1 MAHECRGLGPA
12 GVRRLVE
19 AHYPDVYAYCR
30 RHTESAD
37 EAEDAA
43 QEVFL
48 RFVGASGRY
57 RDDGRPLAYLLTI
70 ARNVCADSRRR
81 GAMRADELPCDEVLA
96 DPSPGPGAAD
106 GLSAVRRAVRAL
118 PDEAREIVELK
129 FDRADE
135 LPCDEVLAD
144 PSPGPGAADGLS
156 AVRRAVRALPDE
168 AREIVELKFDQG
180 LTAVEIARVTGLSRF
195 AVARR
200 IGSALS
206 DIREALAFE
215 EGDA

>member
-1 MAHECRGLGPA
+1 MRVAHESRGMEPA

-19 AHYPDVYAYCR
+19 AHYSDVYAYCR
-30 RHTESAD
+30 RHTESVD
-37 EAEDAA
+37 EAEDAV

-57 RDDGRPLAYLLTI
+57 RDDGRPLACLLTI
-70 ARNVCADSRRR
+70 ARNVCADSHRR

-96 DPSPGPGAAD
+96 DPSPGSGSAD
-106 GLSAVRRAVRAL
+106 R
-118 PDEAREIVELK
+118 
-129 FDRADE
+129 
-135 LPCDEVLAD
+135 
-144 PSPGPGAADGLS
+144 LS

-180 LTAVEIARVTGLSRF
+180 LTAMEIARVTGLSRF

-200 IGSALS
+200 IRSALS
-206 DIREALAFE
+206 DIREALASE

>member
-19 AHYPDVYAYCR
+19 AHYSDVYAYCR

-48 RFVGASGRY
+48 RFVG
-57 RDDGRPLAYLLTI
+57 
-70 ARNVCADSRRR
+70 
-81 GAMRADELPCDEVLA
+81 
-96 DPSPGPGAAD
+96 
-106 GLSAVRRAVRAL
+106 
-118 PDEAREIVELK
+118 
-129 FDRADE
+129 ADE

-206 DIREALAFE
+206 DIREAQAFE

>member
-1 MAHECRGLGPA
+1 MRVAHECRGLGPA

-19 AHYPDVYAYCR
+19 AHYSDVYAYCR

-57 RDDGRPLAYLLTI
+57 RDDGRSLAYLLTI

-81 GAMRADELPCDEVLA
+81 GAMRADELPSDEVLA
-96 DPSPGPGAAD
+96 DPSPGPSAAD
-106 GLSAVRRAVRAL
+106 GLSAARRAVRAL
-118 PDEAREIVELK
+118 PD
-129 FDRADE
+129 DT
-135 LPCDEVLAD
+135 
-144 PSPGPGAADGLS
+144 
-156 AVRRAVRALPDE
+156 
-168 AREIVELKFDQG
+168 REIVELKFDQG

>member
-1 MAHECRGLGPA
+1 MRVAHECRGLGPA

-19 AHYPDVYAYCR
+19 AHYSDVYAYCR
-30 RHTESAD
+30 RHTESVD
-37 EAEDAA
+37 EAEDAV

-57 RDDGRPLAYLLTI
+57 RNDGRPLAYLLTI
-70 ARNVCADSRRR
+70 ARNVCADSHRR
-81 GAMRADELPCDEVLA
+81 GAMCADELPCDEVLA

-118 PDEAREIVELK
+118 PVE
-129 FDRADE
+129 
-135 LPCDEVLAD
+135 V
-144 PSPGPGAADGLS
+144 
-156 AVRRAVRALPDE
+156 
-168 AREIVELKFDQG
+168 REIVELKFDQG

-206 DIREALAFE
+206 DIREALASE

>member
-1 MAHECRGLGPA
+1 MRVAHESRGMEPA

-19 AHYPDVYAYCR
+19 AHYSDVYAYCR
-30 RHTESAD
+30 RRTESVD
-37 EAEDAA
+37 EAEDAV

-70 ARNVCADSRRR
+70 AR
-81 GAMRADELPCDEVLA
+81 
-96 DPSPGPGAAD
+96 
-106 GLSAVRRAVRAL
+106 
-118 PDEAREIVELK
+118 
-129 FDRADE
+129 
-135 LPCDEVLAD
+135 
-144 PSPGPGAADGLS
+144 
-156 AVRRAVRALPDE
+156 
-168 AREIVELKFDQG
+168 
-180 LTAVEIARVTGLSRF
+180 VTGLSRF

-206 DIREALAFE
+206 DIREALASE

>member
-1 MAHECRGLGPA
+1 MAHESRGMEPA

-19 AHYPDVYAYCR
+19 AHYSDVYAYCR
-30 RHTESAD
+30 RHAESVD
-37 EAEDAA
+37 EAEDAV

-70 ARNVCADSRRR
+70 ARNVCADSHRRGAMRADSHRR

-96 DPSPGPGAAD
+96 DPSPGSGSAD
-106 GLSAVRRAVRAL
+106 R
-118 PDEAREIVELK
+118 
-129 FDRADE
+129 
-135 LPCDEVLAD
+135 
-144 PSPGPGAADGLS
+144 LS

-206 DIREALAFE
+206 DIREALASE

>member
-1 MAHECRGLGPA
+1 MAHESRGMEPA

-19 AHYPDVYAYCR
+19 AHYSDVYAYCR
-30 RHTESAD
+30 RHTESVD
-37 EAEDAA
+37 EAEDAV

-70 ARNVCADSRRR
+70 ARNVCADSHRR

-96 DPSPGPGAAD
+96 DPSSGSGTAD
-106 GLSAVRRAVRAL
+106 RLSAL
-118 PDEAREIVELK
+118 PDEV
-129 FDRADE
+129 
-135 LPCDEVLAD
+135 
-144 PSPGPGAADGLS
+144 
-156 AVRRAVRALPDE
+156 
-168 AREIVELKFDQG
+168 REIVELKFDQG

-206 DIREALAFE
+206 DIREALASE

>member
-1 MAHECRGLGPA
+1 MRVAHESRGMEPA

-19 AHYPDVYAYCR
+19 AHYSDVYAYCR
-30 RHTESAD
+30 RHTESVD
-37 EAEDAA
+37 EAEDAV

-70 ARNVCADSRRR
+70 ARNVCAD
-81 GAMRADELPCDEVLA
+81 
-96 DPSPGPGAAD
+96 PSPGSGSAD
-106 GLSAVRRAVRAL
+106 R
-118 PDEAREIVELK
+118 
-129 FDRADE
+129 
-135 LPCDEVLAD
+135 
-144 PSPGPGAADGLS
+144 LS

-206 DIREALAFE
+206 DIREALASE

>member
-1 MAHECRGLGPA
+1 MRALIGGARSVIYCERGWCAWRTKVA
-12 GVRRLVE
+12 GWNLQESGGSSRP
-19 AHYPDVYAYCR
+19 HYSDVYAYCR
-30 RHTESAD
+30 RHTESVD
-37 EAEDAA
+37 EAEDAV

-70 ARNVCADSRRR
+70 ARNVCADSHRR

-96 DPSPGPGAAD
+96 DPSPGSGSAD
-106 GLSAVRRAVRAL
+106 RLSAVRRAVRAL
-118 PDEAREIVELK
+118 PN
-129 FDRADE
+129 
-135 LPCDEVLAD
+135 
-144 PSPGPGAADGLS
+144 
-156 AVRRAVRALPDE
+156 E

-206 DIREALAFE
+206 DIREALASE

>member
-1 MAHECRGLGPA
+1 MRVAHESRGMELA

-19 AHYPDVYAYCR
+19 AHYSDVYAYCR
-30 RHTESAD
+30 RHTESVD
-37 EAEDAA
+37 EAEDAV

-57 RDDGRPLAYLLTI
+57 RDDGRPLVYLLTI
-70 ARNVCADSRRR
+70 ARNVCADSHRR

-96 DPSPGPGAAD
+96 DPSPGSG
-106 GLSAVRRAVRAL
+106 SV
-118 PDEAREIVELK
+118 
-129 FDRADE
+129 DR
-135 LPCDEVLAD
+135 
-144 PSPGPGAADGLS
+144 LS

-206 DIREALAFE
+206 DIREALASE

>member
-1 MAHECRGLGPA
+1 MPRDERAGHAIARVRVVVERNMWKPCAGAHRGRPLRYLLREGVVRVAHESRGMEPA

-19 AHYPDVYAYCR
+19 AHYSDVYAYCR
-30 RHTESAD
+30 RHTESVD
-37 EAEDAA
+37 EAEDAV

-70 ARNVCADSRRR
+70 ARNVCADSHRR

-96 DPSPGPGAAD
+96 DPSPGSGSAD
-106 GLSAVRRAVRAL
+106 R
-118 PDEAREIVELK
+118 
-129 FDRADE
+129 
-135 LPCDEVLAD
+135 
-144 PSPGPGAADGLS
+144 LS

-180 LTAVEIARVTGLSRF
+180 LTSVEIARVTGLSRF

-206 DIREALAFE
+206 DIREALASE

>member
-19 AHYPDVYAYCR
+19 AHYSDVYAYCR

-48 RFVGASGRY
+48 RFVG
-57 RDDGRPLAYLLTI
+57 
-70 ARNVCADSRRR
+70 
-81 GAMRADELPCDEVLA
+81 
-96 DPSPGPGAAD
+96 
-106 GLSAVRRAVRAL
+106 
-118 PDEAREIVELK
+118 
-129 FDRADE
+129 ADE

>member
-1 MAHECRGLGPA
+1 MRVAHECRGLGPA

-129 FDRADE
+129 FD
-135 LPCDEVLAD
+135 
-144 PSPGPGAADGLS
+144 
-156 AVRRAVRALPDE
+156 
-168 AREIVELKFDQG
+168 QG

>member
-1 MAHECRGLGPA
+1 MAHESRGMEPA

-19 AHYPDVYAYCR
+19 AHYSDVYAYCR
-30 RHTESAD
+30 RHTESAY

-70 ARNVCADSRRR
+70 ARNVCADSYRRD
-81 GAMRADELPCDEVLA
+81 AMCADELPCDEVLA

-118 PDEAREIVELK
+118 PDEV
-129 FDRADE
+129 
-135 LPCDEVLAD
+135 
-144 PSPGPGAADGLS
+144 
-156 AVRRAVRALPDE
+156 
-168 AREIVELKFDQG
+168 REIVELKFDQG

-206 DIREALAFE
+206 DIRGALASE

>member
-1 MAHECRGLGPA
+1 MRVAHESRGMEPA

-19 AHYPDVYAYCR
+19 AHYSDVYAYCR
-30 RHTESAD
+30 RHTESVD
-37 EAEDAA
+37 EAEDAV

-70 ARNVCADSRRR
+70 ARNVCADSHRR
-81 GAMRADELPCDEVLA
+81 GAMRADELLA
-96 DPSPGPGAAD
+96 DPSPGSGSAD
-106 GLSAVRRAVRAL
+106 RLSAVRRAVRAL
-118 PDEAREIVELK
+118 PN
-129 FDRADE
+129 
-135 LPCDEVLAD
+135 
-144 PSPGPGAADGLS
+144 
-156 AVRRAVRALPDE
+156 E

-206 DIREALAFE
+206 DIREALASE